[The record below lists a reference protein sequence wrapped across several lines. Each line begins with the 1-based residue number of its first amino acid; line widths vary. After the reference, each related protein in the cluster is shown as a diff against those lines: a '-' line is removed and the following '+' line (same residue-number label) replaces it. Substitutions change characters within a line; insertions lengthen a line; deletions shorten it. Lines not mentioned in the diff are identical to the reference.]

1 MFRHLVTNVPFL
13 TFIGIFNL
21 SLCIKP
27 LLNRYSILDLAVMC
41 DDKMGFSLRFLL
53 IPVTFHS
60 KQRRWL
66 VLFIMH
72 TEQTGFD
79 LCVLIF
85 VLCTVC
91 HPKYCCDYT
100 ATQVFL
106 YFSFHFL
113 TFPAFFTKRFMLF
126 SSKVLPTLPW
136 FYSFSVSLKPC
147 IYVDC

>member
-13 TFIGIFNL
+13 TFIRIFNL

-113 TFPAFFTKRFMLF
+113 TWLF
-126 SSKVLPTLPW
+126 LENDSCYFLQKCCLP
-136 FYSFSVSLKPC
+136 FRGSIHFQSV
-147 IYVDC
+147 